1 MNLTRLARLLALAV
15 GLLDFGTGAGLVF
28 LPAEILTLM
37 RVPVPADE
45 AIVYVRFVGA
55 FVAAVGACYLWAL
68 LLGGAA
74 RLRGVLEFTIL
85 FRLAAGAFSTVAIA
99 RGWLVL
105 GWASV
110 PATDFVLA
118 GIQLWLITQLPAQ
131 DASVSH

>member
-1 MNLTRLARLLALAV
+1 MNRTRLARLLALTA
-15 GLLDFGTGAGLVF
+15 GLLDLGTGAGLVF
-28 LPAEILTLM
+28 LPAKILTLM

-74 RLRGVLEFTIL
+74 RLRGLLEFTIL
-85 FRLAAGAFSTVAIA
+85 FRLAAGAFSAIAIA

-110 PATDFVLA
+110 PATDFALA
-118 GIQLWLITQLPAQ
+118 GIQLWLITQLPAH
-131 DASVSH
+131 DAPSSH